1 MQPGATSVLPS
12 SPVGLSA
19 AASPYLYGW
28 GRSPRFGGDVCG
40 SMGWDVGWGRAATS
54 PPPSASPNRPGLTG
68 AASITHVDIM
78 RHEVLVAWTQAVYS
92 RATEGDAASGDYVYP
107 YSRLQHIGFFI
118 LFFFPALAILVFGLR
133 IYGRFSTKQYGFD
146 DLLISIAM
154 ALSIAETGCSWKSM
168 RTAFIGVHLAD
179 VPPQA
184 DIVLGQQWNFIIQI
198 LYNPI
203 LAIVKTSVL
212 LFLMRLGGQKKQ
224 VRMAIYGLL
233 SFNLALMVA
242 IFVSAIFQCTPVSYF
257 WMRASVNPPDGTC
270 FDTSAFYI
278 ATGSLTILTD
288 ILVLILPFWIFLG
301 LKLPLKVRAAII
313 GVFAL
318 GAIVT
323 VMSILRLAWIVET
336 SYFQDPSS
344 PDYDPTYDIRFTYS
358 AVETNLAI
366 ITASAPALRPLFL
379 KWFPRFFSALKSS
392 SQKYSKDQYGR
403 STGTKRS
410 RGGTAIRSS
419 HHNGPFPLKDI
430 KGRSEI
436 RGHSPTNSEEEIM
449 TYNGIL
455 KTSEVAVHYADRS
468 GKEGESARGANQFG
482 FGSAASESSSSG
494 IMGPDR
500 DRY

>member
-1 MQPGATSVLPS
+1 
-12 SPVGLSA
+12 
-19 AASPYLYGW
+19 
-28 GRSPRFGGDVCG
+28 
-40 SMGWDVGWGRAATS
+40 
-54 PPPSASPNRPGLTG
+54 
-68 AASITHVDIM
+68 M
-78 RHEVLVAWTQAVYS
+78 RHELVVSLAQEVYA
-92 RATEGDAASGDYVYP
+92 RATDDDAGSGNYVYP

-118 LFFFPALAILVFGLR
+118 LFFFPALALLVWSLR

-146 DLLISIAM
+146 DLLITLAM
-154 ALSIAETGCSWKSM
+154 ALSVAETGCSWKSM
-168 RTAFIGVHLAD
+168 RTAFLGVHFAD
-179 VPPQA
+179 IPPQA
-184 DIVLGQQWNFIIQI
+184 DIVLGQQWNYIIQI

-212 LFLMRLGGQKKQ
+212 LFLLRLGGQKKQ
-224 VRMAIYGLL
+224 VRLAIISLL
-233 SFNLALMVA
+233 AFNGALMVT
-242 IFVSAIFQCTPVSYF
+242 IFIVCVFQCTPVNYF
-257 WMRASVNPPDGTC
+257 WMRASTIKHEGTC
-270 FDTSAFYI
+270 VDTSAFYI
-278 ATGSLTILTD
+278 ATASLTILTD
-288 ILVLILPFWIFLG
+288 ILVVLLPFWIFLG

-336 SYFQDPSS
+336 SYYMDPTS

-392 SQKYSKDQYGR
+392 GAKYSKDQYGR
-403 STGTKRS
+403 STTAKRS
-410 RGGTAIRSS
+410 RSGTNIRSS

-436 RGHSPTNSEEEIM
+436 RSHSPTNSEEEIM

-468 GKEGESARGANQFG
+468 GKEGDTMRSQNRFG
-482 FGSAASESSSSG
+482 FGSGASESSSSG
-494 IMGPDR
+494 IMGQDDR
-500 DRY
+500 HY

>member
-1 MQPGATSVLPS
+1 
-12 SPVGLSA
+12 
-19 AASPYLYGW
+19 
-28 GRSPRFGGDVCG
+28 
-40 SMGWDVGWGRAATS
+40 
-54 PPPSASPNRPGLTG
+54 
-68 AASITHVDIM
+68 M
-78 RHEVLVAWTQAVYS
+78 RHEALVSWAQTVYS
-92 RATEGDAASGDYVYP
+92 RATEDDAGSGHYEYP

-118 LFFFPALAILVFGLR
+118 LFFFPALALLVFGLR
-133 IYGRFSTKQYGFD
+133 IYGRFSTKQYGYD
-146 DLLISIAM
+146 DLLITIAM

-168 RTAFIGVHLAD
+168 RTAFLGVHLAD
-179 VPPQA
+179 IPPQA
-184 DIVLGQQWNFIIQI
+184 DVVLGQQWNFIIQI

-212 LFLMRLGGQKKQ
+212 LFLLRLGGQKKE
-224 VRMAIYGLL
+224 VRYAIYGLL
-233 SFNLALMVA
+233 AFNLALMVA
-242 IFVSAIFQCTPVSYF
+242 IFVCAIFQCSPVTYF

-278 ATGSLTILTD
+278 ATGALTILTD

-336 SYFQDPSS
+336 SYFMDPTS
-344 PDYDPTYDIRFTYS
+344 PNFDPTYDIRFTYS

-392 SQKYSKDQYGR
+392 GQKYSNDQYGR

-410 RGGTAIRSS
+410 RSGTAIRSN
-419 HHNGPFPLKDI
+419 HRNGPFPLKDI

-455 KTSEVAVHYADRS
+455 KTSEVAVHYGNRS
-468 GKEGESARGANQFG
+468 GKEGDNIRGANDN
-482 FGSAASESSSSG
+482 FGSGSAVSESSSSG
-494 IMGPDR
+494 IMGPER
-500 DRY
+500 DRF